1 MVMHKLKIF
10 LFTGG
15 ENEGLNRVRGVVKRF
30 SVGVGGIILHGQSE
44 LFVRKDSSS
53 CSQRLFGGHFV
64 FWIRPGSVTS

>member
-1 MVMHKLKIF
+1 MVMHNLKIF

-15 ENEGLNRVRGVVKRF
+15 ENEGLNRATGVVKRF

-53 CSQRLFGGHFV
+53 SSQWLISEVVIF
-64 FWIRPGSVTS
+64 I